1 MKYIQTERVLE
12 IARQHFGINHASAAA
27 TLFEN
32 FATDLET
39 EIIEHIESDN
49 QQKDKSNKQFP

>member
-1 MKYIQTERVLE
+1 MKYLTTERLLE

-32 FATDLET
+32 FADDLET
-39 EIIEHIESDN
+39 EIVENIKFSEHENILSEEVS
-49 QQKDKSNKQFP
+49 P